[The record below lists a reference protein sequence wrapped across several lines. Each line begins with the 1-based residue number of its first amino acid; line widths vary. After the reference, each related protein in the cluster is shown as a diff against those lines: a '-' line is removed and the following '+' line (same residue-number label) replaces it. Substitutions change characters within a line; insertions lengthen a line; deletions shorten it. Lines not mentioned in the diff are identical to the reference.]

1 MKEVFVID
9 FMYTDEDLIEK
20 VRLGDD
26 SAEEKLVKR
35 YSKLVRICSRPYFL
49 IGGDSEDLIQEG
61 MFGLLS
67 AIRKYDLSGAAS
79 FKTYAEQCIR
89 NRIISAIE
97 SASRFKHTPLNEGI
111 SLEALTEN
119 TSEYHAASDNF
130 FLRQTE
136 ETVLAKE
143 RETEIMIQEQTLL
156 SKLEKQVL
164 DMYLKGLSY
173 KEIADSLNK
182 SEKSIDNAIQRIR
195 KKFAQHK

>member
-1 MKEVFVID
+1 MID
-9 FMYTDEDLIEK
+9 FMYTDENLIKK

-26 SAEEKLVKR
+26 TAEEELVKR

-67 AIRKYDLSGAAS
+67 AIRKYDCAGTAS

-97 SASRFKHTPLNEGI
+97 SASRSKHTPLNEGI
-111 SLEALTEN
+111 SLDDLTEN
-119 TSEYHAASDNF
+119 TSEFHVASENL

-143 RETEIMIQEQTLL
+143 HETEIMIQKQTIL
-156 SKLEKQVL
+156 SRLEKQVL
-164 DMYLKGLSY
+164 EMYLKGLSY
-173 KEIADSLNK
+173 KEIAESLNK

>member
-1 MKEVFVID
+1 MLD
-9 FMYTDEDLIEK
+9 FMYTDEELIKK
-20 VRLGDD
+20 VHLGDD

-49 IGGDSEDLIQEG
+49 IGGDNEDLIQEG

-67 AIRKYDLSGAAS
+67 AIRKYDCSGNAS

-97 SASRFKHTPLNEGI
+97 SASRYKHIPLNAGI
-111 SLEALTEN
+111 SLDALAEN
-119 TSEYHAASDNF
+119 TTGYHAASENV

-143 RETEIMIQEQTLL
+143 HETELMLQKQTLL
-156 SKLEKQVL
+156 SRLEKQVL

-182 SEKSIDNAIQRIR
+182 SEKAIDNAIQRIR

>member
-1 MKEVFVID
+1 MID
-9 FMYTDEDLIEK
+9 FMYTDEELIKK
-20 VRLGDD
+20 VHLGDD
-26 SAEEKLVKR
+26 SAEEELVKR

-67 AIRKYDLSGAAS
+67 AIRKYDCSGTAA

-97 SASRFKHTPLNEGI
+97 SASRSKHTPLNEGI
-111 SLEALTEN
+111 SLDALNEN
-119 TSEYHAASDNF
+119 VSEYYAASDNL

-143 RETEIMIQEQTLL
+143 HETEIMIQKQTIL
-156 SKLEKQVL
+156 SRLEKQVL

-173 KEIADSLNK
+173 KEIAESLNK
-182 SEKSIDNAIQRIR
+182 PEKSIDNAIQRIR
-195 KKFAQHK
+195 KKFAQHQ

>member
-1 MKEVFVID
+1 MID
-9 FMYTDEDLIEK
+9 FMYTDEELIEK
-20 VRLGDD
+20 VHFGDD
-26 SAEEKLVKR
+26 SAEEELVKR

-49 IGGDSEDLIQEG
+49 IGGDNEDLIQEG

-67 AIRKYDLSGAAS
+67 AIRKYDISGTAS

-97 SASRFKHTPLNEGI
+97 SASRFKHTPLNDGI
-111 SLEALTEN
+111 SLDALVEN
-119 TSEYHAASDNF
+119 SSEFHAAAENL

-143 RETEIMIQEQTLL
+143 YETEFSIQKLTIL
-156 SKLEKQVL
+156 SYFEKQVL
-164 DMYLKGLSY
+164 EMYLKGLSY
-173 KEIADSLNK
+173 KEISESLNK

-195 KKFAQHK
+195 KKFANHK

>member
-1 MKEVFVID
+1 MID
-9 FMYTDEDLIEK
+9 FMYTDEELIEM
-20 VRLGDD
+20 VRLGND
-26 SAEEKLVKR
+26 SAEEELVKR

-49 IGGDSEDLIQEG
+49 VGGDSEDLIQEG

-67 AIRKYDLSGAAS
+67 AIRKYDCSGTAS

-97 SASRFKHTPLNEGI
+97 SASRFKHIPLNEGV
-111 SLEALTEN
+111 SLDALTEN
-119 TSEYHAASDNF
+119 RTSEYHAAAENL

-143 RETEIMIQEQTLL
+143 HETEIMVQKQLLL
-156 SKLEKQVL
+156 SRLEKQVL

-173 KEIADSLNK
+173 KEIAEALNK

-195 KKFAQHK
+195 KKFAHHK